1 MKRYRGTEEY
11 NLQRSSSSP
20 RTNSCN
26 RSKSFNLCESCCK
39 CESLESEDT
48 EETEEAEDSE
58 DSRGS
63 SSENSIL
70 LAKISE
76 CILASTCPIVSHH
89 YFGAIDM
96 EHRLT
101 LSVWMLQYTIKLG
114 WTRKVFH
121 SSLDYL
127 DMYMTSNFESVD
139 LTNYQLIG
147 CCCLWISAKFH
158 LPNTEMDDKSM
169 GGKVYKKK
177 EILKTQLKILIGI
190 HWQLS
195 IPPLCDRVES
205 FAFLSKKKPEEIEK
219 LHRFGDQWCL
229 DPYKHELGHAEA
241 LKVLQSGQWK
251 LLTDIE
257 TAPAPQMSN
266 RLPLYNMTKLSLLR
280 SWK

>member
-1 MKRYRGTEEY
+1 MDA
-11 NLQRSSSSP
+11 
-20 RTNSCN
+20 
-26 RSKSFNLCESCCK
+26 ESVPLFIGLFGYVHDLK
-39 CESLESEDT
+39 L
-48 EETEEAEDSE
+48 
-58 DSRGS
+58 R
-63 SSENSIL
+63 
-70 LAKISE
+70 E
-76 CILASTCPIVSHH
+76 CRFDKLST
-89 YFGAIDM
+89 Y
-96 EHRLT
+96 
-101 LSVWMLQYTIKLG
+101 WMLL
-114 WTRKVFH
+114 F
-121 SSLDYL
+121 
-127 DMYMTSNFESVD
+127 
-139 LTNYQLIG
+139 
-147 CCCLWISAKFH
+147 
-158 LPNTEMDDKSM
+158 MDF
-169 GGKVYKKK
+169 
-177 EILKTQLKILIGI
+177 LKTQLKILIGI